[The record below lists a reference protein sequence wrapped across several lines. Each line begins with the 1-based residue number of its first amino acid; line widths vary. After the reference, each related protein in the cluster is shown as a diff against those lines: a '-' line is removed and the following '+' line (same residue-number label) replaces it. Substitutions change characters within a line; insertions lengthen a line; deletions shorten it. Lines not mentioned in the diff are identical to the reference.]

1 MTTPAVKIDCCTKR
15 YGDFVAADG
24 VSLEIAKGEFFTL
37 LGSSGSGKTT
47 TLRMIAGFE
56 RPDEGHIL
64 INGVDV
70 TRLPANK
77 RDVHTVFQDYAL
89 FPHMT
94 VYNNVAFA
102 PKLKGMSRAQIRE
115 HVTRAIEIVQ
125 LTGFERRKPIQ
136 LSGGQ
141 QQRVALARAI
151 VDRPSVL
158 LLDEPLSALDAKIR
172 AEVREELKSLQRTT
186 GITFIYVTHDQ
197 EEALTMSDRMAV
209 MRFGK
214 VLQVGP
220 PLSVYERPADLFV
233 AQFIGKANF
242 VEGTL
247 VGSTDHR
254 GIIETPRGRVEAML
268 ANPLNAGDKVVVM
281 IRPENLRIMPGNSP
295 DAGIIRQASYLGH
308 GTEYLIERN
317 AATFRAL
324 ELRRRGAKPYAEGQ
338 AVEFSWNWEEALVYH
353 AESPAQ

>member
-1 MTTPAVKIDCCTKR
+1 MTTSAVQVDCCIKR
-15 YGDFVAADG
+15 YGDFVAADR

-56 RPDEGHIL
+56 RPDEGRIL

-70 TRLPANK
+70 TRLPAHR

-94 VYNNVAFA
+94 VFNNVAFA
-102 PKLKGMSRAQIRE
+102 PKLKGISRQKIRE
-115 HVTRAIEIVQ
+115 EVMRAIEVVQ
-125 LTGFERRKPIQ
+125 LTGFERRKPVQ

-151 VDRPSVL
+151 VDRPAVL

-172 AEVREELKSLQRTT
+172 AEVRDELKSLQRAT

-209 MRFGK
+209 MRLGK
-214 VLQVGP
+214 VLQVGT
-220 PLSVYERPADLFV
+220 PLAVYEHPADLFV

-242 VEGTL
+242 IDGHFVESSERRATI
-247 VGSTDHR
+247 D
-254 GIIETPRGRVEAML
+254 TPRGRAEAML
-268 ANPLNAGDKVVVM
+268 AAPLTAGDRAIIM
-281 IRPENLRIMPGNSP
+281 IRPENLRITPGNSP
-295 DAGIIRQASYLGH
+295 DAGVIRLANYLGH
-308 GTEYLIERN
+308 GTEYLIERSN
-317 AATFRAL
+317 HTYRAL
-324 ELRRRGAKPYAEGQ
+324 ELRRRGAKPYNEGQ
-338 AVEFSWNWEEALVYH
+338 TVDMSWNWDEALVYR
-353 AESPAQ
+353 ADS